1 MTVTS
6 GDQERAKAKTSTGT
20 MKSKNTVKHR
30 NAPAVALA
38 DPRYRARVVRSAK
51 VYDRKNKAKLGEG
64 DGA

>member
-6 GDQERAKAKTSTGT
+6 RDQERAEAKTSTGT
-20 MKSKNTVKHR
+20 MKSENAVKRR
-30 NAPAVALA
+30 NAPAATLA

-51 VYDRKNKAKLGEG
+51 VYNRKNKVEPGEG

>member
-6 GDQERAKAKTSTGT
+6 QDQERAKTKTSTGT
-20 MKSKNTVKHR
+20 MKSKNPVKRR
-30 NAPAVALA
+30 NASAAALS

-51 VYDRKNKAKLGEG
+51 VYSRKNKAEPGEG